1 MLFSSLKKE
10 IEGLVQYKNMKKL
23 ILSFLFLFVFVLES
37 VSQIRYNI
45 NNEQQIAISYSNP
58 KTYEVAEIEIIG
70 EKYLDEIALK
80 SLSSFLIL

>member
-1 MLFSSLKKE
+1 M
-10 IEGLVQYKNMKKL
+10 VQYKIMKKL

-80 SLSSFLIL
+80 SLSRLFN